1 MKFNYQA
8 RTRTGEIQSGIV
20 TASSKENAFNA
31 LKRHGLYVT
40 ALEEED
46 IPIYAKKLRIFER
59 ITEKDIM
66 LFSRQLSIMFK
77 SEVPLIEIF
86 QTIAQQTKNHNFKE
100 KILKISEEVEG
111 GMSLS
116 KAFSLYPKVFSP
128 FYVNMVKSGEA
139 SGKLTDVFLY
149 LANYLDKEY
158 TFHGKIR
165 GAMIYPA
172 FIMVVFFAVISLIVI
187 FVIPQLAEF
196 LEESEQ
202 ELPWITKFVIA
213 VSEFLR
219 AKGWILILIFVG
231 LLVIAYRLVITKK
244 GKKFYNQNVLKLPLT
259 GSFLKKLYLA
269 RFALNLSTLIS
280 GGLPIVQALNITGEV
295 VGNDVYKDLIF
306 KTKDEVKRGEKISTV
321 LRRYPHLITPLFYQ
335 MVVIGE
341 KTGTLDKSLLN
352 VVEFYQEDIDRST
365 DNMVKL
371 MEPILIVFL
380 GIIVGG
386 LMIAVLMPIYSFGA
400 L

>member
-335 MVVIGE
+335 MIVIGE
-341 KTGTLDKSLLN
+341 KTGTLDKSLIN

-365 DNMVKL
+365 NNMVKL

-386 LMIAVLMPIYSFGA
+386 LMIAVLMPIYSFGS